1 VSVNIYPVSLIQQMS
16 HKYNRCI
23 NATDVVQ
30 MQQLVVKIQQ
40 RYFVS
45 LMQQMLQ
52 RHNKCWGNTTS

>member
-1 VSVNIYPVSLIQQMS
+1 MS
-16 HKYNRCI
+16 YKYNSSI